1 MLNSPGKFTFIEATR
16 PREGVLLL
24 RLNRPEKRNA
34 LNAALLAELAEAL
47 SCAEQSADI
56 RCVVLTGS
64 DSVFSAGAD
73 ISEMREH
80 GFAAI
85 DNAGRRHSWASIEQT
100 RLPLVAAIRGTC
112 FGGGHELALLAD
124 VVIAADDARFGQ
136 PEIKLGIL
144 PGDGATQRLT
154 SLVGKYLAM
163 KMILTGDPIS
173 AEEAFRAGLVAEL
186 VPGERCV
193 DRALD
198 LAETIARHSPV
209 ALRLAKDAVLA
220 SYETFLQEG
229 LRTERRNIAHAFLTE
244 DQKEGMAAFFEK
256 RPPEFKGR

>member
-1 MLNSPGKFTFIEATR
+1 MLNSSGQFTLIETSR
-16 PREGVLLL
+16 PRAGVALV

-34 LNAALLAELAEAL
+34 LNAALLSELAEAL
-47 SCAEQSADI
+47 FLSEQDNEI
-56 RCVVLTGS
+56 GCVVLTGS
-64 DSVFSAGAD
+64 ESVFSAGAD
-73 ISEMREH
+73 ISEMRES

-85 DNAGRRHSWASIEQT
+85 DNAARTRSWSRIEET
-100 RLPLVAAIRGTC
+100 RLPIVAAVRGTC

-124 VVIAADDARFGQ
+124 VVIASEDARFGQ

-154 SLVGKYLAM
+154 RQVGKSLAM
-163 KMILTGDPIS
+163 KMILGGDPITA
-173 AEEAFRAGLVAEL
+173 AEALRAGLVAEIA
-186 VPGERCV
+186 PGDNCV
-193 DRALD
+193 NRALD

-220 SYETFLQEG
+220 SYETFLREG

-256 RPPEFKGR
+256 RPAQFKGR

>member
-1 MLNSPGKFTFIEATR
+1 MLNSLGKFTLIETSR
-16 PREGVLLL
+16 PRAGVALV

-47 SCAEQSADI
+47 SKAEQEADVG
-56 RCVVLTGS
+56 CVVLTGS

-73 ISEMREH
+73 ISEMRAH

-85 DNAGRRHSWASIEQT
+85 DNAGRTRSWSCIEAT
-100 RLPLVAAIRGTC
+100 RLPIVAAVRGTC

-124 VVIAADDARFGQ
+124 VVIASDDARFGQ

-154 SLVGKYLAM
+154 RQVGKYLAM
-163 KMILTGDPIS
+163 KMILSGDPITS
-173 AEEAFRAGLVAEL
+173 EEAFHAGLVTEI
-186 VPGERCV
+186 VPAAQCV
-193 DRALD
+193 ERALD
-198 LAETIARHSPV
+198 LAETIASRSPV

-220 SYETFLQEG
+220 SYETFLTEG

-256 RPPEFKGR
+256 RPARFKGR